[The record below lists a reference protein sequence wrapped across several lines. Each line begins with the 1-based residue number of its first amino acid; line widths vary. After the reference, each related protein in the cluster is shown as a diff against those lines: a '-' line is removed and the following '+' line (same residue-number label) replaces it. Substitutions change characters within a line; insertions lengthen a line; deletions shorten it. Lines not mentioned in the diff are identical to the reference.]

1 MSSFLINVSIVK
13 YEINVRENRR
23 GNQEWIIQRNWQHL
37 VHKTQAEKNKK
48 KNTTHYALDTTIRKQ
63 SSQVTPIR
71 YETSYKY
78 LFVINNVKCQF
89 FSYSNSGYQADV
101 SNQYHVSVNIREF

>member
-23 GNQEWIIQRNWQHL
+23 GNQEWTIQRNWQHL
-37 VHKTQAEKNKK
+37 VHKTQEEKK
-48 KNTTHYALDTTIRKQ
+48 KKKTHYALDTTIRKQ
-63 SSQVTPIR
+63 STQVTPIS
-71 YETSYKY
+71 YEISYKY

-89 FSYSNSGYQADV
+89 CSYSNSGYQADV
-101 SNQYHVSVNIREF
+101 SKYHVSVNIREF